1 METKAESGGEE
12 RGGEGLRGKE
22 RGGKECKRPEAN
34 EKQLTSFPC
43 RGKNINKCEGAE
55 ANEIQL
61 IFFPF
66 SDEIK
71 EIERTNTS
79 NQGAKICFVWEK
91 NSLRVPFITVAMTQ
105 GQC

>member
-1 METKAESGGEE
+1 M
-12 RGGEGLRGKE
+12 
-22 RGGKECKRPEAN
+22 
-34 EKQLTSFPC
+34 TSFSC

-79 NQGAKICFVWEK
+79 NQGAKICFVFGEK
-91 NSLRVPFITVAMTQ
+91 FTKSTIYYGSNESGSVLIILTENHK
-105 GQC
+105 

>member
-1 METKAESGGEE
+1 METKAESGRRRGEE
-12 RGGEGLRGKE
+12 RGLRGRG
-22 RGGKECKRPEAN
+22 RGGRECRRAEAN
-34 EKQLTSFPC
+34 EKQLTSFSC

-55 ANEIQL
+55 ANDIQR

-91 NSLRVPFITVAMTQ
+91 NSLRVPFITVAMNQ